1 MSNKQLNQVFSVVKT
16 FLAIVIAMVVAFV
29 IILVVSDEPMEA
41 LYAFL
46 LGPFTSV
53 RRIGNLIENTI
64 PLIYVGLGV
73 CVLWATGK
81 RTLSGEGCYY
91 FGGLMAALASIK
103 IYFIHGKSLTV
114 TSMVIVLVV
123 CGIMAL
129 LPMIVNLKYGTDA
142 FVVSLLFNYVMFY
155 IGNYIFSNYLMDITS
170 TSSGSYPLPTDSFL
184 PTLIPGTKVNANLI
198 VALLMIV
205 AVWFFMYKTKWGYS
219 IRLVGLNPNCAK
231 YVGINVF
238 AVCILAQFIGGA
250 ISGFGGGMEMFGRN
264 PRFAWFSLTNM
275 GWDGI
280 MVATLAK
287 YKPQYI
293 LFSAL
298 FLGYVRTGADI
309 MNRSSDVAS
318 EIVMIIQAV
327 MILFIG
333 ANSFLAAMQQ
343 RVRVK
348 YNEKA
353 EKEA

>member
-16 FLAIVIAMVVAFV
+16 FLAIVIAMAVAFV

-41 LYAFL
+41 LHAFL

-114 TSMVIVLVV
+114 TSMVIVLIV

-264 PRFAWFSLTNM
+264 PRFSWFSLTNM

-353 EKEA
+353 AKEA